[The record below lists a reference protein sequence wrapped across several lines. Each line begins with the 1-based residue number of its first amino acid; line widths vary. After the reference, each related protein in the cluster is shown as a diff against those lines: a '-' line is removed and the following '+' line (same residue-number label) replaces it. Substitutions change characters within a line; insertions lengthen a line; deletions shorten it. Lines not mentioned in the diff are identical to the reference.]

1 LKEEKVMSIREQLDL
16 EILPD
21 EAKKEINDFYEFL
34 LTKYGIKVRERNKK
48 EIKSIIPSPIK
59 KFKPL
64 TREEIYAR

>member
-1 LKEEKVMSIREQLDL
+1 MSIREQLDL